1 MAATPRATIIIPC
14 FNHGHFVADA
24 VRSVLAQENALVR
37 IVIVNDGSTDG
48 SSAARCDACAEMG
61 ANVRVIHQE
70 NRGLPAARN
79 AGAAIA
85 TREAWGEYLVFLDA
99 DDWIE
104 RSFVARLHQELLTDP
119 SPDVSHAYCQEKLVE
134 RGTGIWKVPAWDPL
148 LLLVTNLHP
157 VTALIKRDHFERCSG
172 FDESF
177 NRGYEDWE
185 LWLRFSSRG
194 WRGVRVREPLF
205 NWRRHSENTL
215 VMQATARHAE
225 LHGQIVERHPALYE
239 QNARKIIELSN
250 VLLRRADA
258 NWLDENGEAIFV
270 RDLRS
275 RNCELFDELEAAQ
288 KRIAALESQVDDFK
302 HKPAVV
308 LSKAIFGLVD
318 SLPRPLAAPVRSLA
332 KLARRAMSKPAH

>member
-1 MAATPRATIIIPC
+1 MPVTPKATVVIPC
-14 FNHGHFVADA
+14 FNHGRFVADA
-24 VRSVLAQENALVR
+24 VRSCLAQTDAQVR
-37 IVIVNDGSTDG
+37 IVIVDDGSTDG
-48 SSAARCDACAEMG
+48 ESAARCDACAEM
-61 ANVRVIHQE
+61 AASVRVVHQP

-85 TREAWGEYLVFLDA
+85 SREDWGEYLVFLDA

-104 RSFVARLHQELLTDP
+104 RTFVSRLHREIENSP
-119 SPDVSHAYCQEKLVE
+119 APDVSHAYCQEKLVE
-134 RGTGIWKVPAWDPL
+134 RGTGVWKVPAWDPM

-157 VTALIKRDHFERCSG
+157 VTTLIKRTHFERSGG

-177 NRGYEDWE
+177 RRGYEDWD
-185 LWLRFSSRG
+185 LWLRFSEHG

-215 VMQATARHAE
+215 VMQAAMRHAE
-225 LHGQIVERHPALYE
+225 LHGAIVERHTALYE
-239 QNARKIIELSN
+239 RNARKVIELSN

-275 RNCELFDELEAAQ
+275 RNCELFDELEAAHR
-288 KRIAALESQVDDFK
+288 KIAELESAVDDYR
-302 HKPAVV
+302 HKPAVRLSKAVFNIVDALPRPFGEPVRSVARWTRRV
-308 LSKAIFGLVD
+308 LSKTAL
-318 SLPRPLAAPVRSLA
+318 
-332 KLARRAMSKPAH
+332 

>member
-1 MAATPRATIIIPC
+1 MGGTPRATIVIPC
-14 FNHGHFVADA
+14 FNHGRFVADA
-24 VRSVLAQENALVR
+24 VRSVLAQTDALVR

-48 SSAARCDACAEMG
+48 SSHARCDACAEMG

-85 TREAWGEYLVFLDA
+85 AREALGEYLVFLDA

-104 RSFVARLHQELLTDP
+104 RTFVSRLHRELLNDP
-119 SPDVSHAYCQEKLVE
+119 APDVSHAYCQEKLVE
-134 RGTGIWKVPAWDPL
+134 RGTGIWKVPAWDPM

-157 VTALIKRDHFERCSG
+157 VTALIKREMFERSGG

-177 NRGYEDWE
+177 KRGYEDWD
-185 LWLRFSSRG
+185 LWLRFSERH

-215 VMQATARHAE
+215 VMQATLRHAE

-239 QNARKIIELSN
+239 KHARKIIELSN

-288 KRIAALESQVDDFK
+288 KKIADLESQVDDFK
-302 HKPAVV
+302 HKPAVRV
-308 LSKAIFGLVD
+308 SKAIFGLLD
-318 SLPRPLAAPVRSLA
+318 SMPRPLGAPVRSLA
-332 KLARRAMSKPAH
+332 KLARRAMSKTAL